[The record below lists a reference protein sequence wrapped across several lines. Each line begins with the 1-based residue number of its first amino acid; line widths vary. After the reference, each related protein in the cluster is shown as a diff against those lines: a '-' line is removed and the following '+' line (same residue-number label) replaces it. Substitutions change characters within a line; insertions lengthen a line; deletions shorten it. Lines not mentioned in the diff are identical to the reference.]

1 MTSQQLN
8 LFNPKTQERHASW
21 FSDALENLGVKE
33 EPGWPDLFGEALQKW
48 HRFNTDRKIRVLSL
62 FSGAGGLDIG
72 FHDAGFQ
79 IIECNEL
86 EEAFATTLRENT
98 KKGTHLEGASIVCMD
113 VNNYDPD
120 YNTIDFIIG
129 GPPCQTFSAAG
140 ARAAGVNGIDDDR
153 GNLFLQYARI
163 LKKLKP
169 QGFLF
174 ENVYRIVGAQ
184 GGKPWEKIQKTFQD
198 LGYTL
203 CWRILDS
210 ADYGVPQHRERLII
224 VGSRTGSYKF
234 PYPTHG
240 PDSLDNRDY
249 YTAGHAIANIAAPN
263 IPFSLGGRHGHLLKD
278 IPPGL
283 NYSFYTEKLGHP
295 QPIFSWRSKF
305 SDYLYKADPNTP
317 VRTIKAQGGQYT
329 GPFHW
334 DSRPFTLEELKRLQT
349 FPDIYYIVGT
359 HQKVI
364 HQLGNSVPPQLARV
378 LALSIL
384 KEVFGC
390 DLPFNI
396 QYMPNSLKLGF
407 RQRKRLLTEVY
418 ARKAMS
424 AFENLSTRKLKKV
437 VFTKKI
443 EHVRISD
450 DLQLIISK
458 SKGQAHFT
466 ISVVPNKG
474 TLALCLVE
482 PNIERAT
489 KKYEIEILPDTI
501 LSANTELSSIILNS
515 SSTNPNSVLA
525 LWKYLEILA
534 KQYFYKDDLVQ
545 LFGYYQYK
553 HKYSIR
559 YRLHD
564 NSLTDYPFWKV
575 LSQVNPDKGVG
586 KITSINELARLYSV
600 SIDDFMAV
608 IIDMKRIGFEIRNH
622 NTNKQIRRDSI
633 LIPYAFP
640 SLNERSIQRF
650 KEL

>member
-8 LFNPKTQERHASW
+8 LFNPKTRGRHVSW
-21 FSDALENLGVKE
+21 FSDALENLGIKE
-33 EPGWPDLFGEALQKW
+33 EPGWPDLFGEALQKR
-48 HRFNTDRKIRVLSL
+48 HRFNTDRQIRVLSL
-62 FSGAGGLDIG
+62 FSGAGGLDVG

-86 EEAFATTLRENT
+86 EEAFAITLRENT
-98 KKGTHLEGASIVCMD
+98 KKGAHLEGANIVCMD

-163 LKKLKP
+163 LKKLEP

-203 CWRILDS
+203 FWRILDA
-210 ADYGVPQHRERLII
+210 ADYGVPQYRERLII
-224 VGSRTGSYKF
+224 VGLRTGSYKF

-249 YTAGHAIANIAAPN
+249 YAAGHAIANIATSD
-263 IPFSLGGRHGHLLKD
+263 IPFSLKGRHGHLLKD

-295 QPIFSWRSKF
+295 KPIFSWRSKF

-334 DSRPFTLEELKRLQT
+334 DSRPFTLDEFKRLQT
-349 FPDIYYIVGT
+349 FPDSYHIVGT

-384 KEVFGC
+384 KEVFGY

-396 QYMPNSLKLGF
+396 QCMPDSLKLGF
-407 RQRKRLLTEVY
+407 RQRKRLLTEIY
-418 ARKAMS
+418 ARKAVS
-424 AFENLSTRKLKKV
+424 AFENLPTRNLKKV
-437 VFTKKI
+437 DFKKQTN
-443 EHVRISD
+443 HVRISD
-450 DLQLIISK
+450 DLQLIITK
-458 SKGQAHFT
+458 SKDQAHFT
-466 ISVVPNKG
+466 ISVFPNKNTL
-474 TLALCLVE
+474 TLALIE
-482 PNIERAT
+482 PNPEQAT
-489 KKYEIEILPDTI
+489 TKYEIEILPDSI
-501 LSANTELSSIILNS
+501 LPANYELSSIILNS
-515 SSTNPNSVLA
+515 SSIDPNSVLA
-525 LWKYLEILA
+525 LWKYLEMTV
-534 KQYFYKDDLVQ
+534 KQYFHKDDLVQ

-553 HKYSIR
+553 RKYSIR
-559 YRLHD
+559 YKLHD
-564 NSLTDYPFWKV
+564 PSVTDCPFWKV
-575 LSQVNPDKGVG
+575 LSQVSSDKGVG
-586 KITSINELARLYSV
+586 RITSINDLARLYSI
-600 SIDDFMAV
+600 STDDLMSV
-608 IIDMKRIGFEIRNH
+608 IRDLKRIGFEVRNH
-622 NTNKQIRRDSI
+622 NTNRQIGRDSI

-640 SLNERSIQRF
+640 SLNKRSIQRF